1 MKNPSLIQ
9 KMRCPHPMTPKSES
23 RTIQVQIKSI
33 EPESLRDSLAT
44 EPFNATT
51 NGHSLECSVTANST
65 VDLRARW
72 NSMMRSLIGSEE
84 ALMSGVQPHMD

>member
-1 MKNPSLIQ
+1 MTQKSKN
-9 KMRCPHPMTPKSES
+9 
-23 RTIQVQIKSI
+23 RTNHYQNRTK

-51 NGHSLECSVTANST
+51 NGHSLECSVSANST

-84 ALMSGVQPHMD
+84 ALMSGVQPQM